1 MTTRLF
7 ESNLKL
13 EQEKLNLHDRYIVAT
28 KKCIV
33 YYGISYTNNSIKI
46 MRGKVKNI
54 KRSEWY
60 VGNLAYQHS
69 HDFHDIRMTCLYAE
83 TYEGYKVIILE
94 SEVLTY
100 YGRTRFS
107 DKLIDELNNAL
118 HNRYIDFE
126 ANEEGEYI
134 LSKSLSSY
142 LDAIN

>member
-60 VGNLAYQHS
+60 VENLAYQHS
-69 HDFHDIRMTCLYAE
+69 HDLHDNRLTCLYAE
-83 TYEGYKVIILE
+83 TYDGHQV
-94 SEVLTY
+94 
-100 YGRTRFS
+100 
-107 DKLIDELNNAL
+107 LIDEADVLRYFERQRFSENLIAELNTHFRGKLIEYEKNADG
-118 HNRYIDFE
+118 DF
-126 ANEEGEYI
+126 
-134 LSKSLSSY
+134 Y
-142 LDAIN
+142 LKGSIINYY